1 MYAIEPVYRN
11 DELEF
16 IAGSTCDDNRFC
28 SIAKLT
34 PGSYGYTSIV
44 CARLDA
50 NLRGIVGA
58 NLPPVKLV
66 GTRWEGVDRTFCIV
80 SLPSVFIMSMQETI
94 VTGSINDP
102 DVVESWSRISQDHAE
117 YLNHID
123 TARRERS
130 DIDKVFVLLDGEE
143 ATYVSTNYDARHWDA
158 LAPSVT
164 IQTCTPE
171 DIPDVFAAVRG
182 TLGCDRNMVPPT
194 AATATV
200 APPPGLPPTITI
212 VREVDLAADTEL
224 TDMRAVFTTFL
235 MAGDINYADGVI
247 TNLRPPVYSDPFND
261 VLSSKKTEAR
271 NRGLK
276 MALHSVL
283 NQDEDNDYE
292 SAGKLDAKKAY
303 LSLHCIPDPLV
314 KLVVNGKFSTTLVA
328 DVSEQSPTVDIYS
341 FMPQL
346 ENNAEV
352 AKALRQGDYEQNE
365 DIMGQVDI
373 HLMKKKLSTKKLGKI
388 VTYDDAIR
396 TVINL
401 AVLNLAMENLTGSA
415 GSQSICY
422 QLLMQ
427 FAALFLR
434 PSWKKWAEQ
443 KKDEM
448 PQLPFYLVRVVEI
461 FYTQLA
467 KLTVSYHIV
476 SKVKANQIEA
486 IPHKSYTN
494 LLKIFLNLEEKITR
508 LIGEDSPLLE
518 VPKTCPDACNP
529 TKIRAAA
536 AVRGALVTIR
546 AEGGHNARGNGG
558 HAYNGRGNVGNQFAD
573 DMSRG
578 AGRGD
583 GRGRGAGR
591 GDGGGGRGDGGRGAG
606 RGNGRGGGTGRG
618 GGRGGFDDMTR
629 EERSRG
635 TGSFHARPN
644 VTNFFP
650 PGLSGEYCSD
660 WMFVGKFCSKPFGQC
675 SGHFKFDTIR
685 HAGDK
690 QRIEQHIRDA
700 QNMWFNNRC
709 VKSLTDAASKLKLGD
724 ANGPTGE

>member
-1 MYAIEPVYRN
+1 MYALEPVFRN

-58 NLPPVKLV
+58 NLPPAKLI
-66 GTRWEGVDRTFCIV
+66 GTRWEGVETTYCIV
-80 SLPSVFIMSMQETI
+80 SLPSVFIVSMQGTI

-130 DIDKVFVLLDGEE
+130 DIDKVFVLIDGEE

-182 TLGCDRNMVPPT
+182 TLGCERNMVPPA
-194 AATATV
+194 AATAPV
-200 APPPGLPPTITI
+200 ASPPGLPPTITI
-212 VREVDLAADTEL
+212 VREADVAAETEL
-224 TDMRAVFTTFL
+224 TDMKAIFTTLL

-352 AKALRQGDYEQNE
+352 AKAMRQGDYEQNE

-373 HLMKKKLSTKKLGKI
+373 HLMKKKLSAMKLGKI

-618 GGRGGFDDMTR
+618 GGRGGFDDISR

-644 VTNFFP
+644 VTDFFP

-690 QRIEQHIRDA
+690 QKIEQHIRDHP
-700 QNMWFNNRC
+700 NCWFNNRC